1 MRWNE
6 LWGYQQQDY
15 RSWPSKIDGQEQ
27 TIRIRLNHQGNK
39 LRVVFGNL
47 YGIENILF
55 DQVTLQ
61 LLDDR
66 LQVKS
71 DLRKVTINKKEQVT
85 IHVGCA
91 ESVSDPV
98 EQPFDCGDILEI
110 KTLTKN
116 AVTLTNGLVS
126 YARLQ
131 QEVINE
137 TIEKKSKVFL
147 DQKEQ
152 FRMVQ
157 ENQRMFYIYGI
168 VGIQGDGI
176 GNVLAAFGDSLTQ
189 QGFWIDHVKQR
200 LLTEK
205 INNTSI
211 INKGIGGGRMLQDTD
226 PTADSF
232 QRHGRAG
239 VKRYLNDV
247 FHIKGLSG
255 VIISYGIND
264 VLGANQTTDIDK
276 LYKEIIEAY
285 MFYAEEARLRQ
296 VPIFITT
303 LMPMGNS
310 GYYSQLTESL
320 RQKVN
325 TWIRSTQ
332 LYEGVLDFDSF
343 VRNEKQPLY
352 LEESFD
358 CGDGLHLSSEGG
370 NAIAEKLPL
379 TELPLLG

>member
-15 RSWPSKIDGQEQ
+15 RSWPSKIAGQEQ
-27 TIRIRLNHQGNK
+27 TIRIRINHKGNK

-47 YGIENILF
+47 YGIEDILF
-55 DQVTLQ
+55 DQVSLQ

-66 LQVKS
+66 LQGKS
-71 DLRKVTINKKEQVT
+71 DLHRVTLNKKEQLT
-85 IHVGCA
+85 IHGGCGQ
-91 ESVSDPV
+91 SVSDTV
-98 EQPFDCGDILEI
+98 EQSFDCGDILEI
-110 KTLTKN
+110 KTLTKH
-116 AVTLTNGLVS
+116 AVTLTSGLVS

-131 QEVINE
+131 QEVINKI
-137 TIEKKSKVFL
+137 IENKSKVCL

-152 FRMVQ
+152 FRMVH

-168 VGIQGDGI
+168 VGIHGDGM

-200 LLTEK
+200 LLIEG

-247 FHIKGLSG
+247 FHVKGLSG

-264 VLGANQTTDIDK
+264 VLGADHGTDIDK
-276 LYKEIIEAY
+276 LYKAIIEAY
-285 MFYAEEARLRQ
+285 IFYAEEARLRQ

-310 GYYSQLTESL
+310 GYYSQVTESL
-320 RQKVN
+320 RQEVN
-325 TWIRSTQ
+325 AWIRSTH
-332 LYEGVLDFDSF
+332 LYDGVLDFDSF

-352 LEESFD
+352 LKESFD

-370 NAIAEKLPL
+370 KAIAEKLPL
-379 TELPLLG
+379 TELHFL